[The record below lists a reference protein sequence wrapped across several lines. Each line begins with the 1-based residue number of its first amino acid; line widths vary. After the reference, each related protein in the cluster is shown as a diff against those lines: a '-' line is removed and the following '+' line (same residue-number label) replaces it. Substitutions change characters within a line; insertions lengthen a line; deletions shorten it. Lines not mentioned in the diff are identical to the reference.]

1 MESLLASQR
10 VTLKRQRYS
19 GDINSTMTYREASI
33 KANEY
38 QRSGSNLAKRSCLDS
53 DHHTYHDAL
62 DCTRGP
68 GKRQRPSPP
77 SDGNDQELKSS
88 QTRLSS
94 KELLSSTPPG
104 VTRLSFGAYCRTSS
118 KSSMLAPVVTLPSPG
133 AMSVSFGV
141 GYEDSVASDAPEL
154 SPGVQAKPI
163 ELSDSSSSCTENN
176 ENDKAEGFLL
186 DELPNQEG
194 FPDSDNLIQSGRETQ
209 LSLSTSAFESQGS
222 NGPSSETNAKKIQ
235 HRKAAYTA
243 ARELSGA
250 WEVEH
255 GLVSLRASHNEEEI
269 EL

>member
-10 VTLKRQRYS
+10 VTLKRQRCS
-19 GDINSTMTYREASI
+19 GDIDSTMSYREASI
-33 KANEY
+33 EAHEH
-38 QRSGSNLAKRSCLDS
+38 QRSGSDRANTSCLVS
-53 DHHTYHDAL
+53 DHHTYHDAF

-77 SDGNDQELKSS
+77 FDENDQEVKSS

-94 KELLSSTPPG
+94 EELLSNTPRG
-104 VTRLSFGAYCRTSS
+104 LTRLSFDAYRRTSS
-118 KSSMLAPVVTLPSPG
+118 KSSRLAPVATLPSPG
-133 AMSVSFGV
+133 AMSVGFRA
-141 GYEDSVASDAPEL
+141 GYEGSVASDAPDL

-163 ELSDSSSSCTENN
+163 ELSDSSSSCADND
-176 ENDKAEGFLL
+176 ENDKGEGFLL

-194 FPDSDNLIQSGRETQ
+194 FLDSDSLIEWGQETQ

-222 NGPSSETNAKKIQ
+222 NGQSPETNTKKIQ
-235 HRKAAYTA
+235 HRKEAYTA